1 MSFQNNPL
9 QYDEFTSNTLKWFK
23 TAIKLFTYFI
33 KWNLEDL
40 YLCIKIYT
48 IVINDKHDQIGC
60 LDLRER
66 A

>member
-9 QYDEFTSNTLKWFK
+9 LYDEFTSNTLKWFK

-40 YLCIKIYT
+40 
-48 IVINDKHDQIGC
+48 
-60 LDLRER
+60 
-66 A
+66 